1 MERTPRLLPSLM
13 TELFQSERSAYRHP
27 IREAKRLGD
36 VPPAIALRAVAAHA
50 NEVLDEL
57 PELARARGLEVAGVG
72 TMIGETFSNV
82 RHFFADRLVD
92 MERSYRATLLGM
104 RHGID
109 LVRVLRAAALDEADL
124 DLASFCDRWLAV
136 RERLALGV
144 ERELEWFGRHQT
156 FAARHAALLPS
167 LFYARST

>member
-1 MERTPRLLPSLM
+1 MKSPRLLPSLM
-13 TELFQSERSAYRHP
+13 TELFQTERSAYRHP

-57 PELARARGLEVAGVG
+57 PELARARGLAVAGVG
-72 TMIGETFSNV
+72 AIVGETFSDV

-92 MERSYRATLLGM
+92 RERSYRGTLLGM

-109 LVRVLRAAALDEADL
+109 LVSLLRAAAEDEADVEL
-124 DLASFCDRWLAV
+124 VAWCNRWLSV
-136 RERLALGV
+136 RRKLVIEV
-144 ERELEWFGRHQT
+144 ERELSWFGHHQT
-156 FAARHAALLPS
+156 FAALR
-167 LFYARST
+167 YARSM

>member
-1 MERTPRLLPSLM
+1 MNRPRLLPSLM
-13 TELFQSERSAYRHP
+13 TELFQTERSAYRHP

-57 PELARARGLEVAGVG
+57 PKLARARGLAVAGVG
-72 TMIGETFSNV
+72 TIVGETFSDV
-82 RHFFADRLVD
+82 RHFFADRLID
-92 MERSYRATLLGM
+92 RERSYRGTLLGM

-109 LVRVLRAAALDEADL
+109 LVRLIGAAAEDEGDTE
-124 DLASFCDRWLAV
+124 LASWCERWLAI
-136 RERLALGV
+136 REKLVIGV

-156 FAARHAALLPS
+156 FAALR
-167 LFYARST
+167 FARSM